1 MDKLSD
7 RFMYY
12 AGLLI
17 GIGASK
23 GIDVNIDD
31 LKHIQNLIDLEET
44 GRLMVIDEEE
54 PKDNELPCNE
64 CAVGYHKTTVLG
76 LRACEEDCVVLKGH
90 MRSLN
95 GE

>member
-17 GIGASK
+17 GIGAVKSIK
-23 GIDVNIDD
+23 IDVDD
-31 LKHIQNLIDLEET
+31 LKHIQNLIDLEEA
-44 GRLMVIDEEE
+44 GRLIVIDKEE
-54 PKDNELPCNE
+54 PENNELPCNE
-64 CAVGYHKTTVLG
+64 CTVGYHKTTVLG

>member
-17 GIGASK
+17 GISASK

-31 LKHIQNLIDLEET
+31 LKHIQNLIDLEEA
-44 GRLMVIDEEE
+44 GRLIVIDKPE
-54 PKDNELPCNE
+54 PEDEDLPCHE
-64 CAVGYHKTTVLG
+64 CVVGWGKTTVLG
-76 LRACEEDCVVLKGH
+76 LRACEEDCSVLKEH
-90 MRSLN
+90 LRSLN